1 MLAENMQELRLAG
14 ERFVKVEDWQNDQ
27 VIPKYVDIPAGAR
40 VYQDDIAKYCKT
52 TKFYKAKK
60 VVGMDKWEKTTDP
73 NYNEKDLSRNGV
85 PTYAENA
92 IFVALRSYA
101 LSGSRTK
108 PSGIKF
114 SNFKSPVYFSFLGFR
129 LQKVSKAEILIFCN

>member
-1 MLAENMQELRLAG
+1 MLADNMKELRLAS
-14 ERFVKVEDWQNDQ
+14 ERFIKVEDWQNDQ

-73 NYNEKDLSRNGV
+73 NYNEKDCYL
-85 PTYAENA
+85 
-92 IFVALRSYA
+92 
-101 LSGSRTK
+101 
-108 PSGIKF
+108 
-114 SNFKSPVYFSFLGFR
+114 VYFNGLTKFNDLYGRVASNAPLGYFR
-129 LQKVSKAEILIFCN
+129 VLASDCTPVTDVIGGGN